1 MPNVKWKWHVL
12 RTLVLVISGTR
23 AGKFFKNYLKNVHFR
38 SKLASLLI
46 DFILVIRTF
55 VILSTKCSL
64 DIMGNFKILIEFLD
78 PHKWDLLDLLNIN
91 SHAHAP
97 GIKPAKTS
105 FCSKVSI
112 TSGLLFSIR
121 FRPSSNI
128 IFRSQMTV
136 RLDWLIISGRRLKSK
151 SLLPMFSK
159 TVPSRLTFHF

>member
-1 MPNVKWKWHVL
+1 
-12 RTLVLVISGTR
+12 
-23 AGKFFKNYLKNVHFR
+23 
-38 SKLASLLI
+38 
-46 DFILVIRTF
+46 
-55 VILSTKCSL
+55 
-64 DIMGNFKILIEFLD
+64 MGNFKILIEFLD

-112 TSGLLFSIR
+112 TSGLLFSIH
-121 FRPSSNI
+121 FRSSSNF

-159 TVPSRLTFHF
+159 TVPSRLTFHFWPLSRSRNVMVETTECICYLCSIKVEWNSLKFFFLQGHHEIIM